1 MMANIT
7 LDVMGMTCA
16 ACSSRIEKVL
26 NKKDG
31 VENANVNLLA
41 NKATIQY
48 DDRKINPDEI
58 VKIIEKTGYE
68 VAAKRTTL
76 LIEGMTC
83 AACSTRVEKVLNKL
97 EGVEKA
103 NVNLSN
109 NRATIESKGIHDQV
123 LIDTVLKAGYG
134 AEVEVEKDLDRD
146 KELREKEIKT
156 LKRDFIISTILT
168 IPLFAAMF
176 FHMAGVHNIL
186 SEGWFQLLLATPVQ
200 FFIGWRFYKGA
211 FNSLRGGGANMD
223 VLIVMGTSAAYLYS
237 IYNMLKG
244 VTELYFETAAMIITL
259 ILLGNLFEAI
269 AKGKTSDAIK
279 KLMGLQPKTAIVIKD
294 GKEVEI
300 SIDDL
305 EIGDIILVK
314 PGEKVPVDGIIVD
327 GHSTV
332 DESMLTGESIP
343 VDKTVDDQV
352 VGATIN
358 KVGAFKFRAT
368 QIGKDTVLSQIIQM
382 VEDAQGSK
390 APVQRLADKVSG
402 IFVPTVIVI
411 ALVTFLG
418 FYLIGGDLSRAIIN
432 AVAVL
437 VIACP
442 CALGLATPTAI
453 MVGTGKGAENGI
465 LIKSGEHLEKAHKMD
480 TIIFDKTGTITKG
493 QPEVTN
499 IVTFNNYNE
508 DDLLRIA
515 ASAEKVSEHPLGTA
529 IVKHA
534 EEKGLS
540 LTDTEE
546 FTSITGRGL
555 RAKIE
560 GKDVLIG
567 NRRLMNENDV
577 KIHDI
582 EEQISS
588 LEEEGKTAMITT
600 IDGKAC
606 GIIAVADQIKETSLK
621 AIKDL
626 QDMGLE
632 IYMITGDNQRT
643 ARAIGEKVNIKNVL
657 ADVLPENKASKVEE
671 LKAQGKHVGMVGDGI
686 NDAPAL
692 AESDVGFAIGT
703 GTDVAI
709 EAADITLMG
718 GDLNGVVTAIR
729 LSRRTMKT
737 IRQNLFWA
745 FFYNSVGIPF
755 AALGF
760 LNPMVAGAAMAFSSV
775 SVVTNSLRL
784 RNFK

>member
-1 MMANIT
+1 M
-7 LDVMGMTCA
+7 V
-16 ACSSRIEKVL
+16 
-26 NKKDG
+26 
-31 VENANVNLLA
+31 
-41 NKATIQY
+41 
-48 DDRKINPDEI
+48 
-58 VKIIEKTGYE
+58 
-68 VAAKRTTL
+68 
-76 LIEGMTC
+76 
-83 AACSTRVEKVLNKL
+83 
-97 EGVEKA
+97 
-103 NVNLSN
+103 
-109 NRATIESKGIHDQV
+109 
-123 LIDTVLKAGYG
+123 DTVVKAGYG
-134 AEVEVEKDLDRD
+134 AEIEVDKDLDRD

-176 FHMAGVHNIL
+176 FHMAGVHTIL

-200 FFIGWRFYKGA
+200 FFIGARFYKGA
-211 FNSLRGGGANMD
+211 YHSLKGGGANMD
-223 VLIVMGTSAAYLYS
+223 VLIAMGTSAAYLYS
-237 IYNMLKG
+237 IYNMIIG
-244 VTELYFETAAMIITL
+244 VAELYFETSAMIITL
-259 ILLGNLFEAI
+259 ILLGNLFEAV

-279 KLMGLQPKTAIVIKD
+279 KLMGLQPKTAVVIKD
-294 GKEVEI
+294 GREVEV

-305 EIGDIILVK
+305 EIGDIVVVK

-327 GHSTV
+327 GHSTI

-418 FYLIGGDLSRAIIN
+418 FYFIGGDLGRGIIN

-465 LIKSGEHLEKAHKMD
+465 LIKSGEHLEKAHKMNS
-480 TIIFDKTGTITKG
+480 IIFDKTGTITKG
-493 QPEVTN
+493 QPEVTD
-499 IVTFNNYNE
+499 IVTFNNYQE
-508 DDLLRIA
+508 DELLRIA

-529 IVKHA
+529 IVNHA

-540 LTDTEE
+540 LKDTED

-555 RAKIE
+555 RARFE

-567 NRRLMNENDV
+567 NRRLMEEN
-577 KIHDI
+577 HI
-582 EEQISS
+582 EINHIEDQVSS
-588 LEEEGKTAMITT
+588 LEEEGKTAMITS
-600 IDGKAC
+600 IDGKAS
-606 GIIAVADQIKETSLK
+606 GIVAVADQIKETSLK
-621 AIKDL
+621 AIEDL
-626 QDMGLE
+626 QKMGLE
-632 IYMITGDNQRT
+632 IYMITGDNERT
-643 ARAIGEKVNIKNVL
+643 ARAIANKVNIENVL

-671 LKAQGKHVGMVGDGI
+671 LKSAGKHVGMVGDGI

-718 GDLNGVVTAIR
+718 GDLKGVVTAIK
-729 LSRRTMKT
+729 LSRKTMKT
-737 IRQNLFWA
+737 IKQNLFWA